1 MQTTALLQ
9 LLIFD
14 IRFASK
20 EKVVIIVRGIGNGG
34 IECLIFQLLNFVQL
48 AFPDVGENKER
59 QTVAA

>member
-34 IECLIFQLLNFVQL
+34 IEFLIFQLLNFQL
-48 AFPDVGENKER
+48 AFPDVGENKKR